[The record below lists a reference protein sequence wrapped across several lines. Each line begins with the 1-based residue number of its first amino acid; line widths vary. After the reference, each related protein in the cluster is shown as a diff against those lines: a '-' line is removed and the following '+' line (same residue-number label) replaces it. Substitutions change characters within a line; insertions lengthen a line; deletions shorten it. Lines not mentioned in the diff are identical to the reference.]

1 MLDAFRRENIFDN
14 DHSSDGNYYDKDDAG
29 NDEEKGVIMT
39 MLHSAQSLCWSR
51 LGVKTYPLRPA
62 VLFSRAWVKVM
73 SLIKEIDEILTC
85 SNIDHGGYNGYDDD
99 LKKLSRFDDDVCD
112 ELNGVFYVKGQ
123 GKIKA
128 YGTVKRLISLLFI
141 LA

>member
-1 MLDAFRRENIFDN
+1 M
-14 DHSSDGNYYDKDDAG
+14 
-29 NDEEKGVIMT
+29 
-39 MLHSAQSLCWSR
+39 
-51 LGVKTYPLRPA
+51 
-62 VLFSRAWVKVM
+62 LFSRAWVKVM

-99 LKKLSRFDDDVCD
+99 LKNFLDLMMMFVM
-112 ELNGVFYVKGQ
+112 NGVCYVKGQ

-128 YGTVKRLISLLFI
+128 YGTVKRLISLLLV